1 MDQAGPTNS
10 ITDVPGLLVGN
21 ADDLRVRSGV
31 TVVLAESPAIASID
45 IRGGGT
51 GTRDTELLSL
61 DGSIKEIDAIVLSGG
76 SAFGLDAAGGA
87 MSWLREQNR
96 GLPIGNFRVPIVP
109 QAIIF
114 DLLNGGQKN
123 WGRFPPYWNLGYL
136 AIQNTDKTFPLGN
149 IGAGMGAQA
158 GLLKGGLGSSSVYI
172 DNLGV
177 TVGAIMVSNPAGE
190 VLFPNTDTFFAW
202 DMERNGEYGGK
213 TPPHNFERGKV
224 EFNVKSQHSKNT
236 TIGIVAT
243 DAILTKSELKRFA
256 IIAQDGIGRAIRPAH
271 TPMDGDIIFSISTGK
286 KNLLNSAHD
295 LSTLGAHAANCVAR
309 SIARGVYEAKTLGE
323 NKAYQDSF

>member
-136 AIQNTDKTFPLGN
+136 AIQNTD
-149 IGAGMGAQA
+149 
-158 GLLKGGLGSSSVYI
+158 
-172 DNLGV
+172 
-177 TVGAIMVSNPAGE
+177 
-190 VLFPNTDTFFAW
+190 
-202 DMERNGEYGGK
+202 
-213 TPPHNFERGKV
+213 
-224 EFNVKSQHSKNT
+224 
-236 TIGIVAT
+236 
-243 DAILTKSELKRFA
+243 
-256 IIAQDGIGRAIRPAH
+256 
-271 TPMDGDIIFSISTGK
+271 
-286 KNLLNSAHD
+286 
-295 LSTLGAHAANCVAR
+295 
-309 SIARGVYEAKTLGE
+309 
-323 NKAYQDSF
+323 